1 VTRRALFMVVAV
13 GLGASSCAYYNAL
26 YNAKREFAQAE
37 LARARG
43 QTAQAHQGYDRSIEK
58 AALSLRRSPEGRWS
72 DEALYLIGRARF
84 ARGEY
89 DQARAALLGVR
100 GTDRATAAGALA
112 YLGAAELRLDDP
124 GRAVERLDEAVALT
138 GGFPQLSA
146 FAHLWRGRARF
157 VLDDV
162 DLAWRDLETAGAA
175 GGAVGMEADLERAT
189 RALERRDAA
198 QLRGA
203 VASLFRGRLESAA
216 ADSVRRLALAA
227 ARWDAALALD
237 LLTGAATAAL
247 PAESRSEMQL
257 AAVEVMLL
265 QGEDVAAEQGL
276 RAIAARSDGSA
287 ADRAR
292 SQLAARRLARATD
305 VDELPDIRAG
315 LVASVRDPEARRLLV
330 SMQTLLELLER
341 ARESGQPLAVFA
353 AAEHARDQLGAPR
366 LARRLFLGYA
376 ELAPSAVWTPKAL
389 LAAHALAADESEAG
403 ETASLLAE
411 RQGGPYLD
419 AVAGTVD
426 SATYAS
432 AEERLGRA
440 TSQLQRDAAIAA
452 ASRDPSVVRAVVVL
466 DSLRAEALSD
476 SLQAPCGLMI
486 DSLAVTGELADSV
499 RAACLRRDAERIDS
513 LMHADSVRRSR
524 ELLPPQPTR
533 DTTRT

>member
-1 VTRRALFMVVAV
+1 VRRRILVVAAAV
-13 GLGASSCAYYNAL
+13 GLGATSCAYYNAL
-26 YNAKREFAQAE
+26 YNAKREFTQAE

-43 QTAQAHQGYDRSIEK
+43 QTAQAHQGYGRSIEK

-89 DQARAALLGVR
+89 AQSRAALLGVR
-100 GTDRATAAGALA
+100 GGDRATAAGALA
-112 YLGAAELRLDDP
+112 YLGAAELRLDQPD
-124 GRAVERLDEAVALT
+124 RAVERLDEAVSLAD
-138 GGFPQLSA
+138 GFPQISA

-157 VLDDV
+157 VLGDV
-162 DLAWRDLETAGAA
+162 ELAWRDLEAAGAA
-175 GGAVGMEADLERAT
+175 RGVVGAEADLERAT

-198 QLRGA
+198 QMRGA
-203 VASLFRGRLESAA
+203 ITSLFGGRIERAV
-216 ADSVRRLALAA
+216 ADSVRQLALGTAA
-227 ARWDAALALD
+227 WDPALAQD

-247 PAESRSEMQL
+247 PAESRWEMRL
-257 AAVEVMLL
+257 AAVEVLL
-265 QGEDVAAEQGL
+265 RQGEDMAAEQEL
-276 RAIAARSDGSA
+276 RVIAARSDGAS

-305 VDELPDIRAG
+305 VDELTDIRAG
-315 LVASVRDPEARRLLV
+315 LLASVRDPEARRLLV

-353 AAEHARDQLGAPR
+353 AAEHARDELGAPR

-376 ELAPSAVWTPKAL
+376 ELAPSAVWTPKSL
-389 LAAHALAADESEAG
+389 LAAHALAWDEAESR
-403 ETASLLAE
+403 ETAALLAE

-419 AVAGTVD
+419 AVAGAVD
-426 SATYAS
+426 SALYAS

-440 TSQLQRDAAIAA
+440 TSQLQRDAAVAA

-466 DSLRAEALSD
+466 DSLRAEALAD
-476 SLQAPCGLMI
+476 SLRAPCGLMI

-499 RAACLRRDAERIDS
+499 RAACLRRDAERVDS
-513 LMHADSVRRSR
+513 LMRADSLRRSR
-524 ELLPPQPTR
+524 EELPPPATR